1 MPMKK
6 DILNPKVEDVAVAIV
21 PETETGTGE
30 ESWYVY
36 VVNMK
41 EHAIHTVLVSSKGYG
56 IHNGKKVRTSSLS
69 HFFEQIEKLSCRK
82 VELIPENLISLSN
95 EYWVSFY
102 IERQI
107 YDRKYV
113 FLAES
118 LTSDNLIEIPILGKK
133 GVMIG

>member
-21 PETETGTGE
+21 PETETGE